1 MTTRSTILVVDAG
14 AEPLTPIAQ
23 RLAQLGF
30 HALRAKTTDQ
40 ALETLSGS
48 RYDVRAVVLPYDL
61 PVFDL
66 ERALQAFRGPGL
78 AGAPSLIAAGARPD
92 ADRRAL
98 LRRAGIE
105 FALWNPVD
113 DHTLRFQLN
122 SALAG
127 GGPSAL
133 SRAAARVP
141 TNWPT
146 QVQTGRRSKQAKIYS
161 LSARGAFL
169 STASPSMPN
178 SRVALSVP
186 LPDADRIVRGKVVM
200 TNVPGNLIKAN
211 LPIGMGV
218 AFTDLDPA
226 LAEAIEA
233 YTRERSD
240 RLRL

>member
-1 MTTRSTILVVDAG
+1 MTTRSTVLVVDAG
-14 AEPLTPIAQ
+14 AEPLTSLAQ

-48 RYDVRAVVLPYDL
+48 RYDVRVVVLPYDL

-66 ERALQAFRGPGL
+66 ERALQAFRDPAALGGPT
-78 AGAPSLIAAGARPD
+78 LIAAGARPD

-98 LRRAGIE
+98 LGRAGVE
-105 FALWNPVD
+105 LALWNPVD
-113 DHTLRFQLN
+113 NHTLRFQLN
-122 SALAG
+122 SALAE
-127 GGPSAL
+127 GGPPLL
-133 SRAAARVP
+133 SRGAERVP

-146 QVQTGRRSKQAKIYS
+146 HVHTGMRSKQAKIYS

-178 SRVALSVP
+178 SRITMSVP
-186 LPDADRIVRGKVVM
+186 LPDADHLVTGNVVM

-218 AFTDLDPA
+218 AFGDLGPELTQA
-226 LAEAIEA
+226 LEA